1 MHSVCQYCNQHT
13 QRKYQLFL
21 VPSGTNFATAAW
33 TKQVQR
39 THDWTGPTINSVLCS
54 EHFTKDCIE
63 IDMEYAAKYA
73 GQKKRR
79 RLVKGAIPMIFKK
92 KSDTPSSASSNSGS
106 SSLKRAVHPG
116 ENETLKKRQALEKR
130 ERSRVSA
137 HYSWLTV
144 YQCNRIASLHIIK
157 NDMLCR
163 LSRRHYKQLHPYIY
177 MQPGGRPVVLSQNPW
192 SAHSR

>member
-1 MHSVCQYCNQHT
+1 MSKRCVAYDCNNIPSENISCF
-13 QRKYQLFL
+13 LFPQEPTL
-21 VPSGTNFATAAW
+21 RAAW

-39 THDWTGPTINSVLCS
+39 TRDDWTGPTKNSVLCS

-63 IDMEYAAKYA
+63 IATEYAAKYA

-79 RLVKGAIPMIFKK
+79 RLVKGAIPTIFKK

-116 ENETLKKRQALEKR
+116 ENEPLKKRQAFEKR

-137 HYSWLTV
+137 HY
-144 YQCNRIASLHIIK
+144 IA
-157 NDMLCR
+157 N
-163 LSRRHYKQLHPYIY
+163 
-177 MQPGGRPVVLSQNPW
+177 
-192 SAHSR
+192 